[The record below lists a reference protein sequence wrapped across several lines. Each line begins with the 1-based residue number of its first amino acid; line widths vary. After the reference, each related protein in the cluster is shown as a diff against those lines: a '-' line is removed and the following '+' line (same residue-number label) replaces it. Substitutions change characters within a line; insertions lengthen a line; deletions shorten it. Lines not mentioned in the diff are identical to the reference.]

1 VGFLIDTSVLIA
13 AERERFSLAELT
25 AKLGEEPLALAA
37 ISASELLHG
46 VHRATSPAIRERRQ
60 SFVEYILDLFPVIPF
75 DLEAARVHAA
85 LWARLQEDGQIIDAH
100 DLLIAATA
108 RSLDFGLI
116 TLNVDEFQRVPE
128 LKWLDP
134 LS

>member
-1 VGFLIDTSVLIA
+1 MGFLIDTSVLIA

-25 AKLGEEPLALAA
+25 AKLGEESLALAA

-46 VHRATSPAIRERRQ
+46 VHRAVSPVVRERRQ

-75 DLEAARVHAA
+75 DLEAARVHAV
-85 LWARLQEDGQIIDAH
+85 LWASLQENGQMIGAH

-116 TLNVDEFQRVPE
+116 TLNVDEFRRVPE
-128 LKWLDP
+128 LKWLNP
-134 LS
+134 LG